1 MSLLPKAQQPE
12 VCKRIMD
19 IMNWIKSRIVEPTT
33 WLAVGVG
40 AVVLSMMIPAIAIVL
55 WIIAIANV
63 GAGIFMKEK
72 GE

>member
-1 MSLLPKAQQPE
+1 MSLLPKTEPSE
-12 VCKRIMD
+12 VCKRIMN

-40 AVVLSMMIPAIAIVL
+40 AVVLSMMIPAIAIAL
-55 WIIAIANV
+55 WIIAIATV

-72 GE
+72 G

>member
-1 MSLLPKAQQPE
+1 MSLLPKTEPSE
-12 VCKRIMD
+12 VCKRIMN
-19 IMNWIKSRIVEPTT
+19 IINWIKSRIVEPTT

-55 WIIAIANV
+55 WIIAIATV

>member
-40 AVVLSMMIPAIAIVL
+40 AVVLSMMIPAIAIAL
-55 WIIAIANV
+55 WIIAIATV